1 MHRIAEKLLAFILI
15 VQFSSTQQAEQ
26 SPLLRCLTGYR
37 DRHGKLSDCPPNK
50 VFSKC
55 VTTCPKTCQN
65 PYIKSNNENCLR
77 DCRSGCVCANG
88 TIIDEGRS
96 GDCVPQDEC
105 TCHHHGRVFMPNEVL
120 LRNGKKCQ
128 CKNGG
133 WDCVEQSMTSR
144 TCSVVGLTHVETFDG
159 ALLTIK
165 PGNYILVQNIDKKS
179 KHFQIEAAVKKN
191 FKRQLKFT
199 IGVNT
204 VVLSDIHSIILN
216 KNKLEQLPFQSADL
230 TIRQAT
236 SHFIL
241 IESKDMHIAYD
252 GHSVYVTLESAYR
265 EHVHGL
271 CGSFDY
277 NQDNDLRLPN
287 GKLTCNAHI
296 FSEGYQVND
305 TKPNTSTED
314 DVPENF
320 DRSEAEKQCHRIK
333 NNVCKSGA
341 HVHGLILS
349 CVEDQRHTPIS
360 KHNRASCYWH
370 SIFAHACALTGN
382 DHPQKN
388 TKWRSEC
395 EAVFTQCG
403 AGTVY
408 EECPHSCLNSCSDK
422 ADKHGSHS
430 TCKKECIA
438 GCVCEKH
445 HYYDT
450 HHSTHEPLKCVKGAE
465 CSCFDEREKSYHKS
479 GTIIKRGHCSTC
491 ICIRG
496 QFHCN
501 SDKCDKS
508 NIVCPNNLIFTET
521 SLTACP
527 KTCSNHLE
535 WQNCHKYRSGCDCP
549 KDMIRDENTNRCVYP
564 KHCSCKMN
572 DKLFS
577 YGAKVTQ
584 DCNECTCTSGQWS
597 CSKLDCSHTCSILK
611 NKHYTTFHGQHLK
624 LNSGSCEYIAAQ
636 LKNHKDKFT
645 LILSNSESKNEHSL
659 QGRMTIDGINIS
671 FESDKSIY
679 VNDKALTTSTST
691 PAHYSSFTIHKAGLF
706 VVINGTH
713 FILRWDMGNRIY
725 LTVDKKWKGKLD
737 GVCSEHGSSN
747 KDYVIQKPKYAD
759 SWKIDSECKVEES
772 KPTDDEEKSKWAH
785 EKCVAVFDDSSS
797 AKNPFSS
804 CLSKLNNERRKTLY
818 QQCIEETHSCK
829 IDAHNCAHICSWFAS
844 LSELCRKEGHPIT
857 SWRNDDFCSLT
868 CDENEEY
875 KSCGTI
881 CRKTCN
887 DLDSTSMKKC
897 YNDSCNEGCY
907 CKEGYVLDNNGDCV
921 KPEECSKKTTGRPS
935 SATHQYTESIP
946 TGESTATKK
955 PSNSSGTEQTTSM
968 SGSST
973 ISPVHSSTIGV
984 ETTTTVKI
992 CEEIEFI
999 SDLIAINAITT
1010 TPADLSN
1017 KEDLIRKGVNFTE
1030 KHPIFVINIPKG
1042 GARIRDLKVFS
1053 SNVKLIEIIFT
1064 TESGHRL
1071 SPITTGPT
1079 TAPKKEFP
1087 TENVEEIII
1096 NILETTDDSSPQ
1108 KVTLSIIT
1116 CGGHGATTTG
1126 GERTTGHAGITGH
1139 EGTTHGGH
1147 DTTRG
1152 HEGTAGQGTTHG
1164 HEGTTGGEGTTHG
1177 HEGTTGGEGTTRGH
1191 EATAGEGTTHGHEGT
1206 TGGEGTTRGHETT
1219 GDEGTTRGH
1228 EGTTGGD
1235 GTTRGHVG
1243 TTRGTSGTSESEETT
1258 RGTHGTT
1265 GGEGTTRG
1273 HEGTT
1278 SGEGTTR
1285 GHKGTTAGEGTTRG
1299 HETTGG
1305 EGTTHGGHETTGDA
1319 GTTRGHEGTTGG
1331 EGTTHGHEGTT
1342 GGEGTTHGH
1351 EGTTGGD
1358 GTTHGGHETTG
1369 DAGTTR
1375 GHVGTTRGTS
1385 GTSESEETT
1394 RGTHGT
1400 TGGEGTT
1407 HGHGGTTG
1415 GEGTTRGGHDTTGDA
1430 GTTHGHEG
1438 TTGGEGTTHGH
1449 EGTTGGEGTTRG
1461 GHDTTGGEGTT
1472 HGHEGTTGGEGTT
1485 HGHEG
1490 TTGGEGTTRGHE
1502 GTTRGT
1508 SGTSESEETTRGTH
1522 GTTGAEGTTHGHQGT
1537 TGGEGT
1543 TRGHEGTTV
1552 GARTTGDSSECSESE
1567 ETTPGT
1573 RGTTGG
1579 KGTTQGARGSQGT
1592 TSSGSGTTHGGHE
1605 TTGGERTT
1613 HGHEGT
1619 TSGDGTT
1626 HGHEGTTG
1634 GEGTTRGGHD
1644 TTGGEGTTHGA
1655 RGSQGTTASGSATT
1669 SKGKTCD
1676 EMEYIV
1682 TLLESNA
1689 VQTKPQQ
1696 VSNIKDLDKK
1706 GVDFTDEKPTI
1717 VMKVPQ
1723 NGAIV
1728 RNIELSSTNV
1738 KEIEVVFKTISGSET
1753 TPIRGSPSNL
1763 PSNKFPTDHVVEI
1776 TITIT
1781 ETSDEK
1787 APKSVRLSIIACAPG
1802 VTPSTGITTSRST
1815 TGGIGSGTTRGHE
1828 GTTGGEATT
1837 HGHEGTTG
1845 GEGTTRGGHGT
1856 TGGKGTTHGHE
1867 GTTGGE
1873 GTTRGH
1879 ETTGGEG
1886 TTHGHEGTTGGE
1898 GTTPGGHGTTG
1909 GEGTTRGHE
1918 TTGGEGTTHGHEG
1931 TTGGEGT
1938 THGHEGTTGGEGT
1951 THGHEGT
1958 TGGEGTT
1965 HGHEGTTGGE
1975 GTTHGHEGTTGGEGT
1990 THGHEGTTGGE
2001 GTTHG
2006 HEGTTGGEGTTH
2018 GHEGTTGGEGTTHGH
2033 EGTTGGEGTTSG
2045 GHGTTGGEGTTR
2057 GHETTGGEGT
2067 THGHEGTTGGEGTT
2081 HGHEGTTGGEGTTR
2095 GHEGTTGGEGT
2106 TRGGHGT
2113 TGGEGTTHGHEGTT
2127 GGEGTTR
2134 GHEGTTGDEGTTH
2147 GARGSQGTTASGSAT
2162 TSTGK
2167 TCDEMEYIVTLL
2179 ESNAVQTKP
2188 KQVSNIKD
2196 LDKKGVDF
2204 TDEKPTIVMKVPQNG
2219 AIVRNIELSSTNV
2232 KEIEVVFKTISGS
2245 ETTPIRGSP
2254 SNFPSNKFPTDHVVE
2269 ITITITETSDEK
2281 APKSVRLSIIACAP
2295 GVTPSTGK
2303 PHSIRCF
2310 CYYVVNKNGS

>member
-105 TCHHHGRVFMPNEVL
+105 TCHHHGRVFMPNEIL

-165 PGNYILVQNIDKKS
+165 PGNYILVKNIGKKS
-179 KHFQIEAAVKKN
+179 THFQIEAAVKKN

-216 KNKLEQLPFQSADL
+216 NNKLEQLPFQSADL

-252 GHSVYVTLESAYR
+252 GHSVYVTLESAHR
-265 EHVHGL
+265 EHVRGL

-349 CVEDQRHTPIS
+349 CVEDQRHTPIH

-370 SIFAHACALTGN
+370 SIFAHACALACN

-388 TKWRSEC
+388 TKWRGEC

-679 VNDKALTTSTST
+679 VNDKALTTLTSS

-747 KDYVIQKPKYAD
+747 KDYVIQKPKHAD

-772 KPTDDEEKSKWAH
+772 KPTDDNEEKSKWAH

-946 TGESTATKK
+946 TSESSATKK
-955 PSNSSGTEQTTSM
+955 PSNSMAIIPEDVFSESSPFAPRYFVKPEAPNKPTDCNPGERGITFPTSD
-968 SGSST
+968 
-973 ISPVHSSTIGV
+973 
-984 ETTTTVKI
+984 KA
-992 CEEIEFI
+992 FI
-999 SDLIAINAITT
+999 IIFPLT
-1010 TPADLSN
+1010 TPA
-1017 KEDLIRKGVNFTE
+1017 
-1030 KHPIFVINIPKG
+1030 
-1042 GARIRDLKVFS
+1042 
-1053 SNVKLIEIIFT
+1053 
-1064 TESGHRL
+1064 
-1071 SPITTGPT
+1071 
-1079 TAPKKEFP
+1079 
-1087 TENVEEIII
+1087 
-1096 NILETTDDSSPQ
+1096 
-1108 KVTLSIIT
+1108 
-1116 CGGHGATTTG
+1116 
-1126 GERTTGHAGITGH
+1126 
-1139 EGTTHGGH
+1139 
-1147 DTTRG
+1147 
-1152 HEGTAGQGTTHG
+1152 
-1164 HEGTTGGEGTTHG
+1164 
-1177 HEGTTGGEGTTRGH
+1177 
-1191 EATAGEGTTHGHEGT
+1191 
-1206 TGGEGTTRGHETT
+1206 
-1219 GDEGTTRGH
+1219 
-1228 EGTTGGD
+1228 
-1235 GTTRGHVG
+1235 
-1243 TTRGTSGTSESEETT
+1243 
-1258 RGTHGTT
+1258 
-1265 GGEGTTRG
+1265 
-1273 HEGTT
+1273 
-1278 SGEGTTR
+1278 
-1285 GHKGTTAGEGTTRG
+1285 
-1299 HETTGG
+1299 
-1305 EGTTHGGHETTGDA
+1305 
-1319 GTTRGHEGTTGG
+1319 
-1331 EGTTHGHEGTT
+1331 
-1342 GGEGTTHGH
+1342 
-1351 EGTTGGD
+1351 
-1358 GTTHGGHETTG
+1358 
-1369 DAGTTR
+1369 
-1375 GHVGTTRGTS
+1375 
-1385 GTSESEETT
+1385 
-1394 RGTHGT
+1394 
-1400 TGGEGTT
+1400 
-1407 HGHGGTTG
+1407 
-1415 GEGTTRGGHDTTGDA
+1415 
-1430 GTTHGHEG
+1430 
-1438 TTGGEGTTHGH
+1438 
-1449 EGTTGGEGTTRG
+1449 
-1461 GHDTTGGEGTT
+1461 
-1472 HGHEGTTGGEGTT
+1472 
-1485 HGHEG
+1485 
-1490 TTGGEGTTRGHE
+1490 
-1502 GTTRGT
+1502 
-1508 SGTSESEETTRGTH
+1508 
-1522 GTTGAEGTTHGHQGT
+1522 
-1537 TGGEGT
+1537 
-1543 TRGHEGTTV
+1543 
-1552 GARTTGDSSECSESE
+1552 
-1567 ETTPGT
+1567 
-1573 RGTTGG
+1573 
-1579 KGTTQGARGSQGT
+1579 
-1592 TSSGSGTTHGGHE
+1592 
-1605 TTGGERTT
+1605 
-1613 HGHEGT
+1613 
-1619 TSGDGTT
+1619 
-1626 HGHEGTTG
+1626 
-1634 GEGTTRGGHD
+1634 
-1644 TTGGEGTTHGA
+1644 
-1655 RGSQGTTASGSATT
+1655 
-1669 SKGKTCD
+1669 
-1676 EMEYIV
+1676 
-1682 TLLESNA
+1682 
-1689 VQTKPQQ
+1689 
-1696 VSNIKDLDKK
+1696 
-1706 GVDFTDEKPTI
+1706 
-1717 VMKVPQ
+1717 
-1723 NGAIV
+1723 
-1728 RNIELSSTNV
+1728 
-1738 KEIEVVFKTISGSET
+1738 VV
-1753 TPIRGSPSNL
+1753 
-1763 PSNKFPTDHVVEI
+1763 
-1776 TITIT
+1776 
-1781 ETSDEK
+1781 
-1787 APKSVRLSIIACAPG
+1787 KSVRLPGTNNVDQIRVMFLDEHDNPISGQVTENVPLQITSKLENTPSIKPDSPKKASAVHITLLHTKNNKPPQGVTVEIIVCVESTKTTPKPSVTTPHTGATSYTNDTSPPSNTADLCKPKRNPAALVTMGQCVSQHEIQQDSCGGYCTSFEQMDPLSGIIAEKECLCCAPDSTYLESIVMNCHNPTTG
-1802 VTPSTGITTSRST
+1802 VTEERTSQIVRIRSC
-1815 TGGIGSGTTRGHE
+1815 
-1828 GTTGGEATT
+1828 
-1837 HGHEGTTG
+1837 
-1845 GEGTTRGGHGT
+1845 
-1856 TGGKGTTHGHE
+1856 KCNMCL
-1867 GTTGGE
+1867 
-1873 GTTRGH
+1873 
-1879 ETTGGEG
+1879 
-1886 TTHGHEGTTGGE
+1886 
-1898 GTTPGGHGTTG
+1898 
-1909 GEGTTRGHE
+1909 
-1918 TTGGEGTTHGHEG
+1918 
-1931 TTGGEGT
+1931 
-1938 THGHEGTTGGEGT
+1938 
-1951 THGHEGT
+1951 
-1958 TGGEGTT
+1958 
-1965 HGHEGTTGGE
+1965 
-1975 GTTHGHEGTTGGEGT
+1975 
-1990 THGHEGTTGGE
+1990 
-2001 GTTHG
+2001 
-2006 HEGTTGGEGTTH
+2006 
-2018 GHEGTTGGEGTTHGH
+2018 
-2033 EGTTGGEGTTSG
+2033 
-2045 GHGTTGGEGTTR
+2045 
-2057 GHETTGGEGT
+2057 
-2067 THGHEGTTGGEGTT
+2067 
-2081 HGHEGTTGGEGTTR
+2081 
-2095 GHEGTTGGEGT
+2095 
-2106 TRGGHGT
+2106 
-2113 TGGEGTTHGHEGTT
+2113 
-2127 GGEGTTR
+2127 
-2134 GHEGTTGDEGTTH
+2134 
-2147 GARGSQGTTASGSAT
+2147 GSAGKSDT
-2162 TSTGK
+2162 KDITSYEALVAANSAKAK
-2167 TCDEMEYIVTLL
+2167 T
-2179 ESNAVQTKP
+2179 
-2188 KQVSNIKD
+2188 
-2196 LDKKGVDF
+2196 
-2204 TDEKPTIVMKVPQNG
+2204 
-2219 AIVRNIELSSTNV
+2219 
-2232 KEIEVVFKTISGS
+2232 KT
-2245 ETTPIRGSP
+2245 R
-2254 SNFPSNKFPTDHVVE
+2254 
-2269 ITITITETSDEK
+2269 
-2281 APKSVRLSIIACAP
+2281 R
-2295 GVTPSTGK
+2295 
-2303 PHSIRCF
+2303 R
-2310 CYYVVNKNGS
+2310 